1 MKSKIVFFLF
11 FLAIIFL
18 GGFFYY
24 TTYYKQ
30 TAEKDT
36 VSRAKVVTPKSSD
49 TGVVYT
55 EKDLTTFD
63 SETFTA
69 LVPLQTTETLISS
82 MIVDFNNDTFDD
94 QIVILRRQGSQELIV
109 LVGLYSELQSAYE
122 RFATIPTGF
131 SSTGALSCQ
140 TLDVTGDH
148 KQELVIQGTNDSGL
162 YVMQIYSCDTMDN
175 VNTLNLIG
183 DFSSDGTVFIQQVV
197 RSEDYDLST
206 ARGDA
211 FSVWNY
217 STDKSETESAK
228 KAGVSQI
235 QREYRYNYSTKKY
248 EYAQEVKVS
257 ASRLQSKELS
267 RILDGTVET
276 FAGFLDGLWY
286 MTSSS
291 DGSQRYLYFDYE
303 EKEIIFLNGDTEESF
318 QWETSSIRHNG
329 IYLTAVNSIIN
340 SYSRRFN
347 ITLTNV
353 DEIKISISDDVAMI
367 IKESTRWDGQYKKTE
382 QYDSVIST
390 EEIRVVPEN
399 MKGKT
404 WTTGD
409 DLYKISFDDPVYTL
423 HSDDSEEKGVFSFC
437 TIQDTDVIQFRSSSK
452 ASFFKTYY
460 SVRFGTKVV
469 TETIKKKKVE
479 KVVEDNTILI
489 LTPVYITPVEIYEV
503 EGAVI
508 QLKLVEEPSA
518 Q

>member
-1 MKSKIVFFLF
+1 MKSKFVFFLF
-11 FLAIIFL
+11 FLAILFL

-36 VSRAKVVTPKSSD
+36 VSRAKVVTPKSSEA
-49 TGVVYT
+49 GVVYT

-82 MIVDFNNDTFDD
+82 MIVDFNNDSFDD
-94 QIVILRRQGSQELIV
+94 QIVVLRRQGSQELIV
-109 LVGLYSELQSAYE
+109 LVGLYSELQSVYE

-131 SSTGALSCQ
+131 SSTGSLSCQ

-148 KQELVIQGTNDSGL
+148 KQELVIQGTNDSGA
-162 YVMQIYSCDTMDN
+162 YVMQIYSCETKDY
-175 VNTLNLIG
+175 VSTLNLIG

-206 ARGDA
+206 ARGEA

-217 STDKSETESAK
+217 STDKNESGDSK
-228 KAGVSQI
+228 NGVSQI
-235 QREYRYNYSTKKY
+235 QREYRYNYSSKKY

-286 MTSSS
+286 KTSSA
-291 DGSQRYLYFDYE
+291 DGSQRYLYFNYE

-367 IKESTRWDGQYKKTE
+367 IKESTLWDGQYKKTE

-390 EEIRVVPEN
+390 EEIREVPEY

-409 DLYKISFDDPVYTL
+409 DLYKITFNDPDYIL
-423 HSDDSEEKGVFSFC
+423 QSDDSEEKGVFAFC
-437 TIQDTDVIQFRSSSK
+437 TIQDNDVIQFRTSEKS
-452 ASFFKTYY
+452 SFFKSNY
-460 SVRFGTKVV
+460 SLRFGTKVV
-469 TETIKKKKVE
+469 TETVKKKTVE
-479 KVVEDNTILI
+479 KIVEDPSVLI
-489 LTPVYITPVEIYEV
+489 LTPVYITPVEIYET
-503 EGAVI
+503 EGAII
-508 QLKLVEEPSA
+508 QLKLVEEQAA

>member
-1 MKSKIVFFLF
+1 MKSKIVFILF
-11 FLAIIFL
+11 FLAILFL

-30 TAEKDT
+30 TTEKDT
-36 VSRAKVVTPKSSD
+36 VSRAKIVTPKSSEA
-49 TGVVYT
+49 GVVYT

-63 SETFTA
+63 NETFTA
-69 LVPLQTTETLISS
+69 LVPLLTTETLISS
-82 MIVDFNNDTFDD
+82 MIVDFNNDSFDD
-94 QIVILRRQGSQELIV
+94 QIVVLRRQGSQELIV

-131 SSTGALSCQ
+131 SSTGSLSCQ

-148 KQELVIQGTNDSGL
+148 KQELVIQGTNDAGA
-162 YVMQIYSCDTMDN
+162 YIMQIYSCETN
-175 VNTLNLIG
+175 NYVSTLDLIG

-206 ARGDA
+206 ARGEA

-217 STDKSETESAK
+217 STDKNEAENSKNS
-228 KAGVSQI
+228 GVSQI

-286 MTSSS
+286 KTTSGD
-291 DGSQRYLYFDYE
+291 DGQRYLYFNYE
-303 EKEIIFLNGDTEESF
+303 EKEIIFLNGDTEEIF

-353 DEIKISISDDVAMI
+353 DEIKISISDDVSMI
-367 IKESTRWDGQYKKTE
+367 IKESTLWDGQYKKTE
-382 QYDSVIST
+382 QYDSIIST
-390 EEIRVVPEN
+390 EEIRAVPETV
-399 MKGKT
+399 KGKT

-409 DLYKISFDDPVYTL
+409 DLYKITFDDPVYTL
-423 HSDDSEEKGVFSFC
+423 QSEDTEEKGVFAFC
-437 TIQDTDVIQFRSSSK
+437 TIQDSDVIQFRTSAKS
-452 ASFFKTYY
+452 SFFKTDY
-460 SVRFGTKVV
+460 SVRFGTKVI
-469 TETIKKKKVE
+469 TETVKKKTVE
-479 KVVEDNTILI
+479 KVVEDPAVLI
-489 LTPVYITPVEIYEV
+489 LTPVYITPVEIYET
-503 EGAVI
+503 EGAII
-508 QLKLVEEPSA
+508 QLKLYEEQPSE
-518 Q
+518 